1 MVYHPRKYT
10 QILKI
15 NILYACVPTKQ
26 KRPFCRDLTPS
37 SPWMTEV
44 RRRLS
49 EWTTRTFCQR
59 FWHGHFWVEN
69 PWTFDEMQIKKVN
82 IVQQHNCCNSRVF
95 WNWWVSEEVAKLR
108 NLLQFLLYKHFFCR
122 VIFRIWFISKRF
134 LEQDTRRWLSC
145 FFS

>member
-69 PWTFDEMQIKKVN
+69 PWTFDEMQIKKSKHSPTT
-82 IVQQHNCCNSRVF
+82 Q
-95 WNWWVSEEVAKLR
+95 
-108 NLLQFLLYKHFFCR
+108 LLQQQGVLKLMGLWRSGKAKKPFTIFTLQTFFLSSHLPHMIHF
-122 VIFRIWFISKRF
+122 
-134 LEQDTRRWLSC
+134 
-145 FFS
+145 